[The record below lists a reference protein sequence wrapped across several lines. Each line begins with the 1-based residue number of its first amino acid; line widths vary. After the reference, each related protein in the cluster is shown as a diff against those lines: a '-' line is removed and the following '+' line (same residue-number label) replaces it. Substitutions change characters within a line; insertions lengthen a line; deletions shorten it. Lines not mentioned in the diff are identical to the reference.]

1 MRSLGIDFGERR
13 IGLAL
18 SDPDGALAVSLTTLL
33 RRNDRSALAQIAEI
47 TRREGV
53 ERLVI
58 GEPVGLD
65 GTRGAAA
72 ERARRFAER
81 LAAATGLPYQMADEA
96 LTTRAAR
103 ERLVEAG
110 IDVQRA
116 LRRDPGRLDAAAAQI
131 LLQDVLDQE
140 SVR

>member
-18 SDPDGALAVSLTTLL
+18 SDPDGALAVSLTTLE

-47 TRREGV
+47 VRREGV
-53 ERLVI
+53 ERLVV

-65 GTRGAAA
+65 GVRGAAA
-72 ERARRFAER
+72 ERARRFAAR
-81 LAAATGLPYQMADEA
+81 LAAATGLPYRMADEA
-96 LTTRAAR
+96 LTTRTAR
-103 ERLVEAG
+103 ERMVAAG

-131 LLQDVLDQE
+131 LLQDVLDGE
-140 SVR
+140 SRG